1 MPEPLAGLTVV
12 EMTIAVQG
20 PAAGVYLR
28 DMGADVF
35 KVEPPL
41 GDPSRYNR
49 ARQNETPD
57 GTMGPQY
64 AACNRGKRSLCIDL
78 STEPGMSAMHAL
90 LAQAD
95 VFLTNYREPALK
107 NLGLDYETL
116 HAAYPLLVYASVNGF
131 GPKGPDAGKAMLDG
145 VAAARGGLV
154 YHTGYADREAC
165 VPGGIIMDTAGAM
178 QLALGVMTALV
189 ARERYGIG
197 QHVQNSAL
205 GTALWLQQ
213 WELTHTAMTGAQLGR
228 DGNHHP
234 NIRGF
239 YGVYNTG
246 DGGAI
251 LLTQVMDQEGWDAL
265 CIFADALELSFDPR
279 FQTPGQRLGEGI
291 SEADS
296 KEVRAI
302 LKQAFAAKTTDEWV
316 EFLYTQ
322 PEIIWERVRSWS
334 EVLEDEQNIANDYL
348 TDIDVEGVGTT
359 RSVGTLVALSE
370 TPGSPK
376 GNPPALG
383 EGNDE
388 VLTQAGISD
397 ETRTEIETHATEQR
411 EAFLTE
417 LRAQAERAATDQS

>member
-107 NLGLDYETL
+107 NLSLDYETL
-116 HAAYPLLVYASVNGF
+116 HAAYPSLVYASVNGF

-388 VLTQAGISD
+388 VLTQAGISG
-397 ETRTEIETHATEQR
+397 EIRAEIETHATEQR
-411 EAFLTE
+411 EVFLAE
-417 LRAQAERAATDQS
+417 LRALAERAANDQ